1 MQVNQVRLG
10 AVLSYVSMGLISE
23 HTPSQTIRTIYS
35 ELLRLLFWGHPLRG
49 LRGTPETINRV
60 AAPFLNR
67 MLQAL
72 DERDV
77 FGFST
82 VLEELVVRELCI
94 TVNQLV
100 QLGIRGAENILIPV
114 KGEFWEMEK

>member
-1 MQVNQVRLG
+1 
-10 AVLSYVSMGLISE
+10 
-23 HTPSQTIRTIYS
+23 
-35 ELLRLLFWGHPLRG
+35 
-49 LRGTPETINRV
+49 
-60 AAPFLNR
+60 

>member
-1 MQVNQVRLG
+1 MT
-10 AVLSYVSMGLISE
+10 YVSMGLISE

-82 VLEELVVRELCI
+82 VLEELVARELCI

-100 QLGIRGAENILIPV
+100 QLRDSRRGKYPNPRERRILGKDEI
-114 KGEFWEMEK
+114 K